1 MILTSANVNVYSV
14 QSEAIGEFLSEL
26 DSADKG
32 RTMIEPKVSVII
44 ATYNRAGLLPR
55 AVNSVLNQTLEEY
68 EIIIVDDA
76 SSDDTQQVI
85 AGFNDHRIRSVRH
98 EVNRGQ
104 SVATNTGIA
113 RARGEYVTL
122 LDDDDEWPTDRL
134 RRMVAVL
141 DDAPPNVGLVYGW
154 RISVDDSTGETV
166 EYPHY
171 THEGDRFFE
180 EMLANNF
187 LIGGGVMMTRTSVA
201 REIGGYDEN
210 MNVHKDWDFVTRVAL
225 KYDVAICPAV
235 VRIFHVNHGYL
246 RISDYETEAEGNR
259 RRLIWERRRMKLF
272 TSELAHRPRLRA
284 TLHRRKSFLEMTQG
298 NWRTGVKDMAAAFM
312 ADPLDVSRAMLSHP
326 GMAATMFNK
335 LLRRFA
341 SNPR

>member
-1 MILTSANVNVYSV
+1 MI
-14 QSEAIGEFLSEL
+14 
-26 DSADKG
+26 
-32 RTMIEPKVSVII
+32 RPKVSVII

-68 EIIIVDDA
+68 ETIIVDDA
-76 SSDDTQQVI
+76 SSDDTQQII
-85 AGFNDHRIRSVRH
+85 AGFDDPRIRSVRH

-122 LDDDDEWPTDRL
+122 LDDDDEWPADRL

-154 RISVDDSTGETV
+154 RISVDDSTGEIV
-166 EYPHY
+166 EYPHH

-187 LIGGGVMMTRTSVA
+187 LIGGGVLMVRMSVV
-201 REIGGYDEN
+201 RKIGGYDEN

-225 KYDVAICPAV
+225 KYDVAVCPTV
-235 VRIFHVNHGYL
+235 VRIFHVNHGSV
-246 RISDYETEAEGNR
+246 RISDYATEAEGNR
-259 RRLIWERRRMKLF
+259 RRLTWERRRMKRF
-272 TSELAHRPRLRA
+272 APELARRPRLRA
-284 TLHRRKSFLEMTQG
+284 TLLRRKSFLEMTQG
-298 NWRTGVKDMAAAFM
+298 NWRMGVKDMVAAFM
-312 ADPLDVSRAMLSHP
+312 ADPLDVSRATLSHP
-326 GMAATMFNK
+326 GIAAAMFTR
-335 LLRRFA
+335 LLRRLA
-341 SNPR
+341 STPR